1 MINTSIEPVTFPLSI
16 DSWNSFND
24 IGIYH
29 IDYSKSNYKGK
40 KFLIYAF
47 NIGPSIII
55 ENITTSEIRQ
65 LSQDY
70 VTFKRLISINSINDV
85 IIDTIINN
93 QRNEISDMFYQKI
106 GIVLYSI
113 YCYAKEMVSGNTIE
127 YPKNEISIEPL
138 STNVIS
144 LIKSPRYWDLITIM
158 ESSNISPIY
167 FKEFFDNS
175 YFCGLSIVDL
185 FLEEFNP
192 ISIIYMMNAG
202 KIERCYD
209 E

>member
-70 VTFKRLISINSINDV
+70 VTFQRLISINSIND
-85 IIDTIINN
+85 IILDTIIKKSVSCYIPYIVMRKKWF
-93 QRNEISDMFYQKI
+93 QEIRLNTQKM
-106 GIVLYSI
+106 
-113 YCYAKEMVSGNTIE
+113 K
-127 YPKNEISIEPL
+127 
-138 STNVIS
+138 
-144 LIKSPRYWDLITIM
+144 
-158 ESSNISPIY
+158 
-167 FKEFFDNS
+167 
-175 YFCGLSIVDL
+175 
-185 FLEEFNP
+185 FL
-192 ISIIYMMNAG
+192 
-202 KIERCYD
+202 
-209 E
+209 